1 MEKSL
6 IRQLSAHE
14 SKMDQV
20 SPTTTTKAITSV
32 TGVIFIIEQEKSNYD
47 YE

>member
-6 IRQLSAHE
+6 IRQLSAYE

-20 SPTTTTKAITSV
+20 SPTTTKVITSV